1 MQTNFKKE
9 SYIHSHKRS
18 ATISTMSDVFGAPSY
33 SQRSD
38 EASSNMSLES
48 EKRTTV
54 TQSVVDRGS
63 SEWNSE
69 SEAGWTVMDASSDV
83 VAKQFLKEQQQEG
96 LFENVEEGF
105 KMEEKR
111 ASTVNSGEEGSRRTH
126 SEMLG

>member
-1 MQTNFKKE
+1 
-9 SYIHSHKRS
+9 
-18 ATISTMSDVFGAPSY
+18 MSDVFGAPSY